1 MHLRGALVRARLA
14 YASVRKRKSVMN
26 DDKDTNVSAEA
37 SATADA
43 TTNGASAATATADAD
58 LGAQLAAA
66 NAKAEENYKKFLY
79 AMADFEN
86 YKKRME
92 RQLGEIAQSGRKS
105 LIVKF
110 LPVIDNLER
119 ALAFGTENEGL
130 KGGLQ
135 ATLRGFETV
144 LAGEGVKSVSIK
156 GLPFDPRLA
165 EAIGTQPAPDGVAD
179 DTVLEEATK
188 AYVHGD
194 DVLRVA
200 HVIVAKAE

>member
-1 MHLRGALVRARLA
+1 
-14 YASVRKRKSVMN
+14 MN
-26 DDKDTNVSAEA
+26 DDKQTNASAEA
-37 SATADA
+37 SAGADA
-43 TTNGASAATATADAD
+43 NYTAATATVESD
-58 LGAQLAAA
+58 LGAQLASA
-66 NAKAEENYKKFLY
+66 NAKAEDNYNKFLY

-92 RQLGEIAQSGRKS
+92 RQIGEISAAGRKS
-105 LIVKF
+105 LIAKF

-119 ALAFGTENEGL
+119 ALAYDTENEGL

-135 ATLRGFETV
+135 ATLRGFENV
-144 LAGEGVKSVSIK
+144 LAGEGVKAVSLK
-156 GLPFDPRLA
+156 GQPFDPRLA
-165 EAIGTQPAPDGVAD
+165 EAIGTRPAPEGVAD

-200 HVIVAKAE
+200 HVIVAQSA